1 MSKIKDVAINQIH
14 ISKFIL
20 LSNESNTDMSSDTW
34 IKYFSNYD
42 SLLTEVETFISNL
55 LEEDLNEIS
64 TKSIPQ
70 E

>member
-1 MSKIKDVAINQIH
+1 MSKIKDAAINQIH

-42 SLLTEVETFISNL
+42 SLLTEVEIFISNL
-55 LEEDLNEIS
+55 LEEDLNEIP
-64 TKSIPQ
+64 TKSISQ